1 MAPPKKRQHHAHEVA
16 AKLYEAR
23 VVDTATSLGQ
33 LIKLI
38 AASEVHPGMSDAAR
52 EDLEEAVK
60 KAIHRAYTDKENRR
74 AQLWEGV
81 VARAALPSG
90 DPDFIAIPDDVL
102 GRLKGELRASDP
114 LFAEFTAAMADLEAT
129 DAAQD
134 RVVALWRAA
143 DVLRALA
150 PPAEPPADV
159 PDRTRLSQRFSR
171 LSGAWC
177 SVYDAAIGKS
187 GGVSAAAA
195 EIAEEAI
202 RTGYA
207 AQRRS
212 RALRGGGAWFTPSSE
227 GPRRMQPSDS
237 DPWISAVA
245 VLAVLRG
252 VRAPEVV
259 EHTGTWVVE
268 HLEVT
273 EGASSGRVFAQAAG
287 TLMRIGGRE
296 GVREALEAA
305 WETGDTDDCWEEL
318 LDLSITLAAVMYGHD
333 DRAGAAAVLSPVV
346 RGWLDGEYPGDP
358 DEGWGASVDY
368 RLYLLTT
375 RALSD
380 PKDVV
385 GALRWAWVEE
395 VGEGGDRRPL
405 WVLTAMLVRTL
416 LQLGKTEEAARLT
429 RVAPKLLEEPRT
441 EVERQVAVCVREM
454 CTTDGPV
461 MAPSPKERIG
471 ALLEDLLPLVLA
483 SPEAVGL
490 SQRQVL
496 EGLAKLATAARFGPR
511 IQGRLTA

>member
-1 MAPPKKRQHHAHEVA
+1 MAPPKKTQHYAHEVA
-16 AKLYEAR
+16 ARLYEAR
-23 VVDTATSLGQ
+23 AVDTATSLGQ

-38 AASEVHPGMSDAAR
+38 ADSKAYPGMSAAAR

-60 KAIHRAYTDKENRR
+60 KAIQRAYKNKENRR
-74 AQLWEGV
+74 EQLWDGV
-81 VARAALPSG
+81 VASAALPSG

-102 GRLKGELRASDP
+102 GRLKGERRASDP
-114 LFAEFTAAMADLEAT
+114 FFAEFTAAIADVEAT

-134 RVVALWRAA
+134 RVVALRRAA
-143 DVLRALA
+143 DVLRALSS
-150 PPAEPPADV
+150 PAEPPVDV
-159 PDRTRLSQRFSR
+159 PDRTRLSERFSR
-171 LSGAWC
+171 LSGAWR
-177 SVYDAAIGKS
+177 SVYDAAVGGS
-187 GGVSAAAA
+187 GGVSDAAA

-202 RTGYA
+202 RAGCA

-212 RALRGGGAWFTPSSE
+212 RAQPSGGFPPRNE

-237 DPWISAVA
+237 DHWISAVA

-252 VRAPEVV
+252 VRAAGLV
-259 EHTGTWVVE
+259 EHTGTWVAE

-273 EGASSGRVFAQAAG
+273 ERASSGRVFAQAAA

-296 GVREALEAA
+296 AVREALEAA
-305 WETGDTDDCWEEL
+305 WDTGVTDDCWEEL

-333 DRAGAAAVLSPVV
+333 DRAGAASVLTPVV

-380 PKDVV
+380 PEEVA

-405 WVLTAMLVRTL
+405 WVLTAMLVQTL
-416 LQLGKTEEAARLT
+416 LQIGATEEAARLT
-429 RVAPKLLEEPRT
+429 HVAPKLLEEPRT
-441 EVERQVAVCVREM
+441 EVERQVAACVREM
-454 CTTDGPV
+454 CATDGPV
-461 MAPSPKERIG
+461 LAPSRTGRIG
-471 ALLEDLLPLVLA
+471 ALLKDLLPLVLA
-483 SPEAVGL
+483 SPDAVDPA
-490 SQRQVL
+490 QRHVL
-496 EGLAKLATAARFGPR
+496 KGLAELATAARFGPR
-511 IQGRLTA
+511 IQVRLTA